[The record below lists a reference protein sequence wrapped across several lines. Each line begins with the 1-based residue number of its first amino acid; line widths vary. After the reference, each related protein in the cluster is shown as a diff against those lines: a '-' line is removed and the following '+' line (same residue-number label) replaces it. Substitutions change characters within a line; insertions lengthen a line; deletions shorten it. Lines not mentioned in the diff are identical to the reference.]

1 MENRFLSC
9 RRKPHISDRT
19 VLGKI
24 KMVLFGVLAF
34 QQWMGCLLLQLP
46 RTLTLPVTCQPGRPR
61 IGLTVWRDGDLVAW
75 EVTKLWVA
83 TVASRLPPWEDN
95 HVRNHRFLRKCW
107 KHSWKRCIW
116 EIGLN
121 VACKKT
127 PQKLTAKLLWMMKKT
142 TIVKL
147 DVLQNSEYQRPIY

>member
-9 RRKPHISDRT
+9 RRKPRISDRM

-46 RTLTLPVTCQPGRPR
+46 RTLTLPVTCQPGGPR
-61 IGLTVWRDGDLVAW
+61 IRLTLWRDGDLVAW

-83 TVASRLPPWEDN
+83 TVASRLPPWEDTMSGITG
-95 HVRNHRFLRKCW
+95 FLRKCW

-121 VACKKT
+121 VACKQT
-127 PQKLTAKLLWMMKKT
+127 PQKFASKKLIAKLLWMMKKT
-142 TIVKL
+142 SIVKL
-147 DVLQNSEYQRPIY
+147 GVW